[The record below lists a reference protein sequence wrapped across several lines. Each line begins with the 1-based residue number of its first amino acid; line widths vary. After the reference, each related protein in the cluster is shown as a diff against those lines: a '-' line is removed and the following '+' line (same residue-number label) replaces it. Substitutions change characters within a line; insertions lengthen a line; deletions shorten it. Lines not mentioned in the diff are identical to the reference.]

1 MNAAIQSLTERGEYS
16 TGWSKANKINLWART
31 ENGEKAYTLLNHL
44 IGGNSSGLQY
54 NLFDSHGSGGGDTMM
69 NGTPVWQIDGNFGLT
84 SGVAEMLVQSQS
96 GYTQFLPAIPS
107 AWEEGSVQGLKA
119 RGNFTIGEKWANGV
133 AETFTVCY
141 DGDKESSTFTGSY
154 EDITSA
160 KVYADGKEIE
170 VTKEEET
177 GRISFEAKA
186 GKTYTIDMSETNVEE
201 LKEKATAFLKQLHPD
216 LIKIKEE
223 LQSAIDRSSKELGSI
238 LTKAK
243 QMDQLYRTYLQEAEN
258 VYYLT
263 DQEGLAYNEIDT
275 IYNQL
280 RELRNTLLE
289 NTGDMEYYQKAESQ
303 LTDTAAQLEKHR
315 TG

>member
-1 MNAAIQSLTERGEYS
+1 
-16 TGWSKANKINLWART
+16 
-31 ENGEKAYTLLNHL
+31 
-44 IGGNSSGLQY
+44 
-54 NLFDSHGSGGGDTMM
+54 
-69 NGTPVWQIDGNFGLT
+69 
-84 SGVAEMLVQSQS
+84 
-96 GYTQFLPAIPS
+96 
-107 AWEEGSVQGLKA
+107 
-119 RGNFTIGEKWANGV
+119 
-133 AETFTVCY
+133 
-141 DGDKESSTFTGSY
+141 
-154 EDITSA
+154 
-160 KVYADGKEIE
+160 
-170 VTKEEET
+170 
-177 GRISFEAKA
+177 
-186 GKTYTIDMSETNVEE
+186 MSETNVEE

-289 NTGDMEYYQKAESQ
+289 NTGIWNTIRRQKVS
-303 LTDTAAQLEKHR
+303 LLIPRHN
-315 TG
+315 

>member
-1 MNAAIQSLTERGEYS
+1 M
-16 TGWSKANKINLWART
+16 
-31 ENGEKAYTLLNHL
+31 
-44 IGGNSSGLQY
+44 
-54 NLFDSHGSGGGDTMM
+54 
-69 NGTPVWQIDGNFGLT
+69 
-84 SGVAEMLVQSQS
+84 
-96 GYTQFLPAIPS
+96 
-107 AWEEGSVQGLKA
+107 
-119 RGNFTIGEKWANGV
+119 

-275 IYNQL
+275 IYN
-280 RELRNTLLE
+280 
-289 NTGDMEYYQKAESQ
+289 
-303 LTDTAAQLEKHR
+303 
-315 TG
+315 